1 MAAVSGDARRALN
14 ICRRA
19 TEVAE
24 QRIIEIR
31 KGAKKSEK
39 LVGIKDVDAAV
50 TEMFS
55 SPYIVAIRCVCSLS
69 ISLCASTLCK
79 VSVEK

>member
-1 MAAVSGDARRALN
+1 MKVAAVSGDARRALN

-24 QRIIEIR
+24 RRTSAGGKER
-31 KGAKKSEK
+31 

-55 SPYIVAIRCVCSLS
+55 SPYIMAMRCVYGWMFVWAYARIHIVVLVW
-69 ISLCASTLCK
+69 LL
-79 VSVEK
+79 